1 MYYEEYDR
9 KPRRR
14 RKRRR
19 RGGCLG
25 RLLGRLI
32 AFALILA
39 IIGCIALYWLPV
51 SLFMVE
57 RSGNLA
63 LTDGLPAQPMN
74 VLVLG
79 VDVLNHGSQRSDTM
93 MIASIDCGL
102 LKLTSLQRDTV
113 VPIDGYGR
121 TKINAAYAYGGAELA
136 MRTVNQAFD
145 MNVMRYVTVDF
156 TVLVRLVDALGGIE
170 VDITE
175 EERQQINNN
184 VSSSGSVFRPLGYEP
199 KELLDSGASTHLD
212 GLQALGYARIRK
224 IDSDFARTGRQR
236 TVIEAMLK
244 KLRSV
249 AWNPVVWA
257 RFVSAGLSGVDTNLS
272 PIELISL
279 AEKALL
285 SGGIEQLRLPL
296 DGTFNDDG
304 SSLKVSNW
312 DKNIAALRA
321 FIYGG

>member
-1 MYYEEYDR
+1 MYYEEYDK
-9 KPRRR
+9 KPHRR
-14 RKRRR
+14 RKKRRC
-19 RGGCLG
+19 GGCLG

-32 AFALILA
+32 TFALILA
-39 IIGCIALYWLPV
+39 IVGCIVLYWRPV
-51 SLFMVE
+51 SLVMVE
-57 RSGNLA
+57 RDDNLA

-74 VLVLG
+74 V
-79 VDVLNHGSQRSDTM
+79 DVLNYGSQRSDTM
-93 MIASIDCGL
+93 MIASIDCGT
-102 LKLTSLQRDTV
+102 LKLNSLQRDTV
-113 VPIDGYGR
+113 VSIDGYGK

-145 MNVMRYVTVDF
+145 MNIMRYVTADF
-156 TVLVRLVDALGGIE
+156 TVLLRLVDALGGIE

-175 EERQQINNN
+175 AERQQINKN

-199 KELLDSGASTHLD
+199 KELLDSGENTHLD

-224 IDSDFARTGRQR
+224 IDSDFARTSRQR

-249 AWNPVVWA
+249 AWNPVVWV
-257 RFVSAGLSGVDTNLS
+257 RFATAGLSGIDTNLS
-272 PIELISL
+272 PVELVSL

-285 SGGIEQLRLPL
+285 SGELEQLRLPL
-296 DGTFNDDG
+296 DGTFTDDG
-304 SSLKVSNW
+304 SSLKITNP
-312 DKNIAALRA
+312 DKNIATLRA